1 MQDAPALPNAM
12 RSTPPKHRLLTRPV
26 PRSLRARLVLL
37 WLAVAAACGVA
48 ASLMLEM
55 FQISVSA
62 QTDRAD
68 AILSR
73 SCANIA
79 EHYRFYSAGW
89 QGTQDLT
96 SSTLKRE
103 LQATVSLALR
113 DQLGVE
119 GGIWQREGGPLA
131 YAFPT
136 YEGGGV
142 KTDIPPAEYE
152 RISAINQ
159 NAARF
164 EEPKQA
170 RFSGRS
176 QTLLLRACPLSGP
189 IAGLTGWTMTRV
201 FTEAWQGYGNLR
213 NGLLILFA
221 CVAAAAFL
229 VTRVLTVWSRHIGAI
244 ERALEVGNADLP
256 PLPMTGERELDRIV
270 MALHQAGERLAEA
283 RRRSD
288 RLNEQV
294 AAAERLA
301 SIGRLAAALAHEIR
315 NPIAAMRLKAENA
328 LADGSRHK
336 EALKTIIEQIDRLD
350 RLVAQLLTASSKGQA
365 KSVRVFMTDFLEDIL
380 QPYQYIAKAK
390 GLNFRVSAAMDQ
402 AMLDPALTK
411 RALEN
416 LVTNAISHSEPGGEI
431 AIEASQANGK
441 LVFAVKDEGAGIAP
455 EIAATMFE
463 PFVSGRSDGT
473 GLGLTIARE
482 AIASQGGM
490 LRHVPS
496 ARGATF
502 EIELLGQPDA

>member
-1 MQDAPALPNAM
+1 MLDAM
-12 RSTPPKHRLLTRPV
+12 RSIPPKHQLLTRLV

-48 ASLMLEM
+48 AYLMLEM

-62 QTDRAD
+62 QIDRAD
-68 AILSR
+68 AILSK
-73 SCANIA
+73 SCGNIA
-79 EHYRFYSAGW
+79 ERYRFYSAGW
-89 QGTQDLT
+89 QGTQDVKN
-96 SSTLKRE
+96 STLKRD
-103 LQATVSLALR
+103 LQTVVTLALR
-113 DQLGVE
+113 DQLGME
-119 GGIWQREGGPLA
+119 GGIWQAEAGPLA

-152 RISAINQ
+152 RISAISQ
-159 NAARF
+159 KAARF
-164 EEPKQA
+164 EEPKQE
-170 RFSGRS
+170 RFTGRS
-176 QTLLLRACPLSGP
+176 QTLLLRACPLPGP
-189 IAGLTGWTMTRV
+189 IAGLTAWTMTRV

-221 CVAAAAFL
+221 CVAAAAVL
-229 VTRVLTVWSRHIGAI
+229 VTRILTVWSRHIGAI
-244 ERALEVGNADLP
+244 ERALEAGSADLP

-270 MALHQAGERLAEA
+270 MALNQAGERLAEA
-283 RRRSD
+283 RRQSE

-301 SIGRLAAALAHEIR
+301 SIGRLTAALAHEIR

-336 EALKTIIEQIDRLD
+336 EALKTIIGQIDRLD
-350 RLVAQLLTASSKGQA
+350 RLVAQLLTASSKEQA
-365 KSVRVFMTDFLEDIL
+365 KPVRVFMTDFLEDLL
-380 QPYQYIAKAK
+380 QPYRDLAKAK
-390 GLNFRVSAAMDQ
+390 GLNFRVSAAIGH

-416 LVTNAISHSEPGGEI
+416 LVTNAISHSELGGEI

-441 LVFAVKDEGAGIAP
+441 VVFAVKDGGAGIAP
-455 EIAATMFE
+455 EKAATIFE
-463 PFVSGRSDGT
+463 PFVSGRSGGT

-482 AIASQGGM
+482 AIASQGGV

-496 ARGATF
+496 ARGAVF
-502 EIELLGQPDA
+502 EIELPGQSDA